1 MSLNIV
7 AIGELLWDVL
17 PSGKKLG
24 GAPSNFIYHC
34 SKSGSKSFL
43 LSAVGKDKLGN
54 DAISQ
59 MKDKNIDSNYIQ
71 INDKRTSTVE
81 IKISDAGVPTYN
93 ILDDVAWDYIQIN
106 KENKI
111 LINKAD
117 ILYFGTLAQR
127 NSYSKRTITKLL
139 SGFKNK
145 KLVVYDLNLRKN
157 YYSKKIIFDSIHNSN
172 ILKLNLEELKILTNL
187 KISVKETKEK
197 QLEYLLK
204 KFDLKLIALTMGEK
218 GSMLVTKSEISYLPA
233 IDVKIIDTV
242 GAGDAF
248 TASAVISFANGI
260 NLNQIH
266 HKAIEIASFVCSK
279 NGGMPNYN

>member
-1 MSLNIV
+1 MRLNVV
-7 AIGELLWDVL
+7 AIGELLWDVFPL
-17 PSGKKLG
+17 GKRLG

-34 SKSGSKSFL
+34 SKAGSKAFL

-54 DAISQ
+54 DAISEI
-59 MKDKNIDSNYIQ
+59 KEKNIDSNYIQ
-71 INDKRTSTVE
+71 INDKRTSTVD
-81 IKISDAGVPTYN
+81 IKISDLGDPNYD
-93 ILDDVAWDYIQIN
+93 ILDNVAWDYIRID

-117 ILYFGTLAQR
+117 IVYFGTLAQR
-127 NSYSKRTITKLL
+127 NSFSKRTITKLL
-139 SGFKNK
+139 GGLKNK

-157 YYSKKIIFDSIHNSN
+157 YYSKKIILDSIHNSN

-204 KFDLKLIALTMGEK
+204 KFDLRLIALTMGEK
-218 GSMLVTKSEISYLPA
+218 GSILVTKSEQSFLPA
-233 IDVKIIDTV
+233 INVKIIDTV

-248 TASAVISFANGI
+248 TASAIVSFAKGI

-266 HKAIEIASFVCSK
+266 HKAAEIASFVCSK
-279 NGGMPNYN
+279 NGAMPNYN